1 MRRIVGRTGW
11 LDRIAVALL
20 LVEAA
25 ILVASLRQAMHLP
38 FWYNE
43 QWRAWHIAR
52 GRGRHAGVAT
62 GRFVNSTR
70 AFALCGA

>member
-25 ILVASLRQAMHLP
+25 ILVASLRQAMYLP

-43 QWRAWHIAR
+43 QWRAWHISRPMAAIRAR
-52 GRGRHAGVAT
+52 TH
-62 GRFVNSTR
+62 
-70 AFALCGA
+70 CGID